1 MDTDVAQSWRNCFR
15 QWPSDLDRRGV
26 LVTSFG
32 EQIVFDAFAT
42 SDDMLLLE
50 RKAPDTVGP
59 FLEYCRTDFTGCAS
73 KIAEGELEQT
83 MDDLT
88 NKTNKACVIPTGVIR
103 KQGVAD
109 IVNWLAKHPE
119 TASMSVLNGAKA
131 AAKGLWNCETKVK
144 TGITPGVVSDTTGR

>member
-1 MDTDVAQSWRNCFR
+1 MRRLFLAVPAVALPILIAVSSSAQ
-15 QWPSDLDRRGV
+15 
-26 LVTSFG
+26 
-32 EQIVFDAFAT
+32 EAA
-42 SDDMLLLE
+42 
-50 RKAPDTVGP
+50 KAPETVGP
-59 FLEYCRTDFTGCAS
+59 FIAYCRTDFTGCSS

-88 NKTNKACVIPTGVIR
+88 NKTNKACVIPTGVMR

-109 IVNWLAKHPE
+109 ILNWLAKHPE
-119 TASMSVLNGAKA
+119 TASMSVLDGAKA

>member
-1 MDTDVAQSWRNCFR
+1 MRRLFLAVPAVALPILIAVSSSAQEA
-15 QWPSDLDRRGV
+15 G
-26 LVTSFG
+26 
-32 EQIVFDAFAT
+32 
-42 SDDMLLLE
+42 
-50 RKAPDTVGP
+50 KAPDTVGP

-144 TGITPGVVSDTTGR
+144 TGITPGGVSDTTGR